1 MPTSVAAAE
10 TGFFEG
16 LPPKV
21 LGAVQTEHAVASRT
35 FSQTPARGFSASA
48 TTHDWRDQPHKGQR
62 AAPRPS
68 APTDPATKLP
78 HLTVQPRMS
87 LAQLRPSPPLEDRKD
102 VQAGC
107 IRDTRQGACV
117 ISNTRSSEKTASRRP
132 CCWLW
137 APQSHSSCL
146 EPPPAL
152 GPEDTTPDT
161 DLVPFT
167 SPAELGWFGPSDI
180 CSLGQDG
187 PAAAPQ
193 SPGHYALSP
202 GIHPAEQRSTGRC
215 LGS

>member
-1 MPTSVAAAE
+1 MRVCPPRCSALSRRSTLWQAGPSPRRLPVGSLPRPPPT
-10 TGFFEG
+10 TGGTSHTRAREQHPVPQ
-16 LPPKV
+16 LPPTPRQSSHISQCSQGCPWPDSV
-21 LGAVQTEHAVASRT
+21 PLLHLRTERTSRQAASGTLVRVPASFLIPAPLRRRLPDARAVGS
-35 FSQTPARGFSASA
+35 
-48 TTHDWRDQPHKGQR
+48 
-62 AAPRPS
+62 
-68 APTDPATKLP
+68 
-78 HLTVQPRMS
+78 
-87 LAQLRPSPPLEDRKD
+87 
-102 VQAGC
+102 
-107 IRDTRQGACV
+107 
-117 ISNTRSSEKTASRRP
+117 
-132 CCWLW
+132 W
-137 APQSHSSCL
+137 ALQSHSSCL

-202 GIHPAEQRSTGRC
+202 GIRPAEQRSTERC